1 MEVWQIFVQN
11 TFDTVYEIQPNVGTH
26 PNVGSKAAAY
36 TDVALSLLTWRIW
49 WAARNA
55 SNFRVYYLVSGD
67 RGSTVVKVLC
77 YISECHW
84 FDPRWCHSNL
94 SLTLNPSVRTM
105 ALRST
110 QPLTEI
116 STRSISVGDKRGRCV
131 RLKTL
136 PPSCA
141 VVMKSGNR
149 NFLEPSGPLQACKG
163 TVLPLLGF
171 TFSWLVSLTVHA
183 ASEILALSV
192 ILCEVL
198 SSSSGVPRNLFREEF
213 NKFICG
219 QRIDF
224 YLYLYTLYFAKK
236 DAIRV
241 LCLFHLDVSC
251 GEMLGLIQ
259 SQVFPW
265 VGCFITRLL
274 INFWWEFDASNK

>member
-1 MEVWQIFVQN
+1 MRSAGLVLQKWKFDKFLCKIRLTQYMKYNQ
-11 TFDTVYEIQPNVGTH
+11 TFALPNFG
-26 PNVGSKAAAY
+26 PKAVSY
-36 TDVALSLLTWRIW
+36 TAVALSLLTWRIW

-136 PPSCA
+136 TQSCA
-141 VVMKSGNR
+141 VGMKSGNR

-198 SSSSGVPRNLFREEF
+198 SMVCAAAVAYPGILFGRGST
-213 NKFICG
+213 NS
-219 QRIDF
+219 
-224 YLYLYTLYFAKK
+224 FA
-236 DAIRV
+236 DR
-241 LCLFHLDVSC
+241 
-251 GEMLGLIQ
+251 G
-259 SQVFPW
+259 
-265 VGCFITRLL
+265 
-274 INFWWEFDASNK
+274 